1 MNLDMKIRNLE
12 KNDFHKSFIN
22 LLSQLSF
29 STNTTNENDW
39 NSFFEDFQN
48 NKHHHIFVIENDEK
62 NKIIASITLI
72 IENKILRNF
81 GKVVHIEDL
90 VVDTN
95 YRKLGIAQKLIDHCI
110 YIGKNVHDCYK
121 VILNCD
127 ESLKEFYKKFLF
139 TQKNIEMSLYF

>member
-1 MNLDMKIRNLE
+1 MKIRNLE
-12 KNDFHKSFIN
+12 INDFHKSFIN
-22 LLSQLSF
+22 LLLQLTQLSF
-29 STNTTNENDW
+29 STNTTKENDW
-39 NSFFEDFQN
+39 NSFFEDLQN

-72 IENKILRNF
+72 IENKVLRNF
-81 GKVVHIEDL
+81 GKVAHIEDL

-95 YRKLGIAQKLIDHCI
+95 YRKLGLAQKLIDHCI
-110 YIGKNVHDCYK
+110 SISKKKYCCYK

-127 ESLKEFYKKFLF
+127 ESLKEFYKKFSF